1 MSLKEYVQRYINLSE
16 EEYAVFISYLETK
29 SFAPGTQLLAYEER
43 CQSRFYIK
51 KGCVRMYGYTE
62 KGKEQIYH
70 FGIDNWWI
78 SNYESLL
85 NDTPS
90 HLVIEA
96 IELTEVYCLTL
107 DKFEQLCQ
115 QLPKTERLFRMV
127 MERAYMA
134 FQKRLEFLFSL
145 SSEEQYRHFIEVN
158 AAFTQRVPQYMLAS
172 YLGVTPEFIS
182 KIRSKM

>member
-1 MSLKEYVQRYINLSE
+1 MSLRAYIERYVSLSE
-16 EEYAVFISYLETK
+16 EEYKIFLSCLETR
-29 SFAPGTQLLAYEER
+29 SFAPGEQLLKYEER

-51 KGCVRMYGYTE
+51 NGCVRMYGYTE

-85 NDTPS
+85 NDAPS
-90 HLVIEA
+90 QLIIEA
-96 IELTEVYCLTL
+96 IEPTEVYCLTMQ
-107 DKFEQLCQ
+107 KFEELCHR
-115 QLPKTERLFRMV
+115 LPKTERLFRMI

-134 FQKRLEFLFSL
+134 FQKRLEFLFNL
-145 SSEEQYRHFIEVN
+145 SSEEQYKNFIEVN
-158 AAFTQRVPQYMLAS
+158 AKFTQRVPQYMLAS

-182 KIRSKM
+182 KIRSKI